1 MGLHVRFDKSD
12 VAQTSFFGVG
22 FPGRNKITATIDTHN
37 GSSRADT
44 PGYLNGSFAPS
55 TSNIQDAISGAQ
67 HQLGEYFYAVLT
79 KSPNQDVSPGV
90 EFRNEYGGSRNRHI
104 GWSARSKW
112 RRSYLDSLHLPTAI
126 SRQRVRVSCPLQSPE
141 GFQEAV
147 IYRLEVLEID
157 VN

>member
-90 EFRNEYGGSRNRHI
+90 EFRNEYGVPEIDILAGRLDRNGVAHIWIPFISRRQSAVSAC
-104 GWSARSKW
+104 GYPARSNPPKAF
-112 RRSYLDSLHLPTAI
+112 RKL
-126 SRQRVRVSCPLQSPE
+126 
-141 GFQEAV
+141 
-147 IYRLEVLEID
+147 
-157 VN
+157 